1 MKKTIISIFA
11 LAICIGA
18 AAQGLSREDI
28 KNIRASFV
36 KDAATVAAQNALTHN
51 LDVKALAQTR
61 SSDAIPDDYFKY
73 SVTPFKSA
81 PNQYTSGRCW
91 LFTSLNAI
99 RPYAIEKFNVED
111 FRFSHVYDS
120 FWDLFEKSNFFLENI
135 IATAKLDIDSR
146 EVNLLFKTPVGDGAA
161 WNHFVNLAEKY
172 GVAPE
177 SAMSETPNSNNTA
190 NMRTVLNRKLRKEG
204 WEIRQKAAAG
214 ASEKEL
220 RAYKMV
226 VMKDVYRILALCMGE
241 PCTEFTWE
249 YTDKNGR
256 KNAITTTPQEF
267 YKMIVPKGYGF
278 KSHIM
283 VMNDPTK
290 EYYKMYSIKS
300 FNNIV
305 EGTPW
310 VYLNLPNEEIKAMAL
325 ATIKDNLPVYA
336 SCDWRKGMNEKSGVM
351 AMDNYDFNSL
361 FGVNLDMDKEQRII
375 SRYSTS
381 AHAML
386 IIACDTD
393 DNDKPVKWQFFNSYF
408 INCDHETLIFTDQW
422 FDEYMFRFC
431 FDRKYLSEKALKASK
446 TKPVECPMWDP
457 MG

>member
-1 MKKTIISIFA
+1 MKKTIISA
-11 LAICIGA
+11 LALLLTLTAFG
-18 AAQGLSREDI
+18 QGLSQEDI
-28 KNIRASFV
+28 RNIRESFK
-36 KDAATVAAQNALTHN
+36 KDPATVAAQNTLTHN
-51 LDVKALAQTR
+51 LDIKTLAQTR
-61 SSDAIPDDYFKY
+61 SSDVKIEDSFKY

-99 RPYAIEKFNVED
+99 RPYAIDKFNVED

-135 IATAKLDIDSR
+135 ISTAGLDIDSR
-146 EVNLLFKTPVGDGAA
+146 EVNQLFKTPVGDGAA
-161 WNHFVNLAEKY
+161 WNHFINLAEKY

-177 SAMSETPNSNNTA
+177 SAMKETQLSNNTA

-214 ASEKEL
+214 ASVKEL
-220 RAYKMV
+220 RAYKV
-226 VMKDVYRILALCMGE
+226 AAMKDVYRILALCMGE
-241 PCTEFTWE
+241 PCDEFTWT
-249 YTDKNGR
+249 YKDKDGKENTV
-256 KNAITTTPQEF
+256 KTTPQKF
-267 YKMIVPKGYGF
+267 YKMIVPKDYGF

-290 EYYKMYSIKS
+290 EYYKMYSIAN

-305 EGTPW
+305 EGSGW

-325 ATIKDNLPVYA
+325 ATIKDNLPVYS
-336 SCDWRKGMNEKSGVM
+336 SCDWRKYMNQKAGVM
-351 AMDNYDFNSL
+351 DPGNYDFNSL
-361 FGVNLDMDKEQRII
+361 FGVNLDMTKEERIL
-375 SRYSTS
+375 SGYSTS

-393 DNDKPVKWQFFNSYF
+393 DNDKPLKWKFFNSYF
-408 INCDHETLIFTDQW
+408 VNGEPETLIFTDEW
-422 FDEYMFRFC
+422 FDGYMFRFS

-446 TKPVECPMWDP
+446 LKPVECPMWDP